1 MTTENKTP
9 KDEATQEA
17 APVHKSLASALARA
31 QSEMGKA
38 LKSANNPHFKSKYAD
53 LASVADACMPSL
65 TKHGIAVIQPTFDDD
80 TGRYV
85 KTILIHGE
93 SGETLECRVPLIVQ
107 KQDMQGYGS
116 AVTYAR
122 RYGLMGMAGIAPD
135 DDDGFAAAQAAPK
148 RERTPDGPKF
158 DSAAAKSRIVSAI
171 NNQSTKDGLLSL
183 WNAEGDALKAMTD
196 ADYEDAKAAR
206 DAKGISFNTPKTP
219 DSENPYHPAG
229 PDVGDGHQGD
239 GGY

>member
-1 MTTENKTP
+1 MTNENKTP

-38 LKSANNPHFKSKYAD
+38 LKSANNPHFNKKYAD

-107 KQDMQGYGS
+107 RNDMQGYGS

-135 DDDGFAAAQAAPK
+135 DDDGNAAAQAAPK
-148 RERTPDGPKF
+148 REPDRHVF
-158 DSAAAKSRIVSAI
+158 DAAAATKRIKGKLALSETLDDLKERWTQEGGTIAEVKAASA
-171 NNQSTKDGLLSL
+171 DMF
-183 WNAEGDALKAMTD
+183 AEIEAAKNKRRDSIQAVAASVPDDLDGDA
-196 ADYEDAKAAR
+196 
-206 DAKGISFNTPKTP
+206 I
-219 DSENPYHPAG
+219 PY
-229 PDVGDGHQGD
+229 DGAN
-239 GGY
+239 